1 MSTTEAALPSLSP
14 SKDLVE
20 INKRLLTLRDAGVHL
35 VGPGVQSLVKVE
47 TLPQMYEMNWHA
59 FRFDTD
65 PKGPDFYKGSFCES
79 DEVAFKRDALLKMW
93 SAAGGRDV
101 LSLREDTGKDPYY
114 VTWKFGGSVM
124 DMSGQWLAS
133 QKSKEIDLTDGSP
146 AAAIMTPKQL
156 GQQRSEIVSLA
167 EAKAHNR
174 VIRQLLGI
182 RQKYTAR
189 EAAKPFVLMRLV
201 LVPDMS
207 DPLTRA
213 MVLAN
218 AMGAQ
223 QALFGNSE
231 FIKMIAAAPAAV
243 EVVKQL
249 APPTSQQLPAAAEKQ
264 LEGSKEERLMDF
276 TCAEVPQQI
285 EILNGMADKK
295 GIDLKA
301 KLNKPLDKFTEKER
315 KELFAGLLE
324 LVDAEPAF
332 KL

>member
-14 SKDLVE
+14 SKDLNE
-20 INKRLLTLRDAGVHL
+20 INRRLLELRQAGVHL
-35 VGPGVQSLVKVE
+35 VGPGVQSLIKVE

-79 DEVAFKRDALLKMW
+79 NEVAFKRDALLKMW

-182 RQKYTAR
+182 RQKYTTA

-201 LVPDMS
+201 LVPDMG

-231 FIKMIAAAPAAV
+231 FIKMIAAAPAAA
-243 EVVKQL
+243 EITKQL
-249 APPTSQQLPAAAEKQ
+249 APPTPQQQLTATAGGNEDSREQ
-264 LEGSKEERLMDF
+264 RLLDF
-276 TCAEVPQQI
+276 QCAEIPQQI
-285 EILNGMADKK
+285 QILNSMAEKK
-295 GIDLKA
+295 GFDLKV
-301 KLNKPLDKFTEKER
+301 KLNKGLDKFTEQER
-315 KELFAGLLE
+315 KDLFKHLLE
-324 LVDAEPAF
+324 LADAEPAF